1 MRYPCLLSTIFRRV
15 FLEKQRRGKVNWIF
29 YAVITALLLAAADIF
44 VKLATGKLSNSVAL
58 LIYGSCTFLMGL
70 GWVVWQRFQG
80 VPQYA
85 QLPGMVAAGAVGLT
99 FALVTVGLFVTFGA
113 GAPIS
118 LASPLIRLGGLVLVS
133 LVGLIFFKE
142 PLTWRY
148 VAGMLLACG
157 GIYLIITR

>member
-1 MRYPCLLSTIFRRV
+1 MD
-15 FLEKQRRGKVNWIF
+15 WIF
-29 YAVITALLLAAADIF
+29 YAVVTALLLAAADVF
-44 VKLATGKLSNSVAL
+44 VKLAAGKLSNSVAL
-58 LIYGSCTFLMGL
+58 LIYGSCTFLVGL
-70 GWVVWQRFQG
+70 GWVLWQRFQG

-85 QLPGMVAAGAVGLT
+85 QLPGMIAAGAVGLT
-99 FALVTVGLFVTFGA
+99 FAMVTLGLYITFGA

-148 VAGMLLACG
+148 ALGMLLAGG

>member
-1 MRYPCLLSTIFRRV
+1 MKS
-15 FLEKQRRGKVNWIF
+15 QRHSKVDWIF
-29 YAVITALLLAAADIF
+29 YAVVTALLLAAADVF
-44 VKLATGKLSNSVAL
+44 VKLAAGKLSNSVAL
-58 LIYGSCTFLMGL
+58 LIYGSCTFLVGL
-70 GWVVWQRFQG
+70 GWVLWQRFQG
-80 VPQYA
+80 VPQFA
-85 QLPGMVAAGAVGLT
+85 QLPGILAAGAVGLT
-99 FALVTVGLFVTFGA
+99 FAMVTLGLYITFGA

-148 VAGMLLACG
+148 VVGMLLAGG

>member
-1 MRYPCLLSTIFRRV
+1 M
-15 FLEKQRRGKVNWIF
+15 NWIF
-29 YAVITALLLAAADIF
+29 YAVITALLLAAADVF
-44 VKLATGKLSNSVAL
+44 VKLAAGKLSNSVAL
-58 LIYGSCTFLMGL
+58 LIYGSCTFLVGL
-70 GWVVWQRFQG
+70 GWVLWQRFQG

-85 QLPGMVAAGAVGLT
+85 QLPGAVAAGAVGLT